1 MGTTPDALIADLSPV
16 VAGLG
21 LTLHDVEITKALIRV
36 TIHKDGGVSLDQLA
50 EVNRA
55 ISEHLDANEPF
66 EGRYTLEVSSPGV
79 ERKLRR
85 PDHFTAAL
93 GEIVSIKT
101 ATDVDT
107 MPGRRVEGELV
118 EVSHEGI
125 VVAPDD
131 GGGTVALHFDQI
143 DKARTVFA
151 WGGGAKPSPS
161 RGGAPKRAKTPKKTP
176 TQKVTMP

>member
-1 MGTTPDALIADLSPV
+1 MGTTPDALIVELSPIV
-16 VAGLG
+16 SNLG

-50 EVNRA
+50 EANRA
-55 ISEHLDANEPF
+55 ISEHLDAHEPF

-101 ATDVDT
+101 STDVDT

-118 EVSHEGI
+118 EATNDGI

-131 GGGTVALHFDQI
+131 GGGSVALHYDQI

-161 RGGAPKRAKTPKKTP
+161 RGGSPKRAKTPKKTP
-176 TQKVTMP
+176 SEKVTMP

>member
-1 MGTTPDALIADLSPV
+1 MGTTPDALIAELSPI
-16 VAGLG
+16 VADLG

-50 EVNRA
+50 DANHA
-55 ISEHLDANEPF
+55 ISDHLDAHEPF
-66 EGRYTLEVSSPGV
+66 DGRYTLEVSSPGV

-85 PDHFTAAL
+85 PEHFTAAL
-93 GEIVSIKT
+93 GEVVSIKT
-101 ATDVDT
+101 STDVDT
-107 MPGRRVEGELV
+107 LPGRRVEGELV
-118 EVSHEGI
+118 EVTSDGI

-131 GGGTVALHFDQI
+131 GGSVALHFDQI

-161 RGGAPKRAKTPKKTP
+161 RGGSPKRAKTPKKTP
-176 TQKVTMP
+176 SEKVTMP

>member
-1 MGTTPDALIADLSPV
+1 MGTTPDALIAELSPI

-21 LTLHDVEITKALIRV
+21 MTLHDVEITKALIRV

-50 EVNRA
+50 EANRA
-55 ISEHLDANEPF
+55 ISEHLDAHEPF
-66 EGRYTLEVSSPGV
+66 DGRYTLEVSSPGV

-85 PDHFTAAL
+85 PDHFTAAI
-93 GEIVSIKT
+93 GEIVSVKT
-101 ATDVDT
+101 AMDVDT
-107 MPGRRVEGELV
+107 MPGRRVEGELI
-118 EVSHEGI
+118 EATNDGI

-131 GGGTVALHFDQI
+131 GDGTVSLHYDQI

-161 RGGAPKRAKTPKKTP
+161 RGGSPKRAKTPKKTP
-176 TQKVTMP
+176 SEKVTMP

>member
-1 MGTTPDALIADLSPV
+1 MGTTPDALIAELSPI
-16 VAGLG
+16 VADLG

-101 ATDVDT
+101 ATDFDT